1 MWIQE
6 SIKKGNRMRDHFNL
20 GGVDV
25 FIKDQ
30 LPEHIDV
37 SFVFEY
43 IGSRI
48 PFYFMEGIDII
59 YIGLFPDMVKR
70 DINAYYEDGAIYV
83 TNNQEDEMDMIEDI
97 IHEIAHAVE
106 NNHQELIYVSGALQR
121 EFVGKRMRL
130 GTLLS
135 QKFNV
140 PSDFVVNFEY
150 DKEIDN
156 FLFKQVGYDNL
167 NQICVNIFP
176 SGYAATSV
184 SEYWAR
190 GFEELFIGDGNSL
203 KAMCPVLYKT
213 LGILIKE
220 LS

>member
-83 TNNQEDEMDMIEDI
+83 TNDQEDEMDMIEDI

-106 NNHQELIYVSGALQR
+106 NNHRNRS
-121 EFVGKRMRL
+121 
-130 GTLLS
+130 
-135 QKFNV
+135 
-140 PSDFVVNFEY
+140 
-150 DKEIDN
+150 
-156 FLFKQVGYDNL
+156 
-167 NQICVNIFP
+167 
-176 SGYAATSV
+176 
-184 SEYWAR
+184 
-190 GFEELFIGDGNSL
+190 
-203 KAMCPVLYKT
+203 
-213 LGILIKE
+213 
-220 LS
+220 

>member
-1 MWIQE
+1 
-6 SIKKGNRMRDHFNL
+6 MRDHFNL

-59 YIGLFPDMVKR
+59 YIGSFPDMQKR
-70 DINAYYEDGAIYV
+70 DVNAYFENGAIYV
-83 TNNQEDEMDMIEDI
+83 TNDQDDEMDMIEDI

-106 NNHQELIYVSGALQR
+106 DNHQELIYISGVLQR
-121 EFVGKRMRL
+121 EFVSKRMRL

-140 PSDFVVNFEY
+140 PSDFIVNFEY
-150 DKEIDN
+150 DKDIDD
-156 FLFKQVGYDNL
+156 FLYKEVGYDIL
-167 NQICVNIFP
+167 NQVCVNIFP
-176 SGYAATSV
+176 SGYAATSI
-184 SEYWAR
+184 SEYWAK
-190 GFEELFIGDGNSL
+190 GFEELFIGDRESL
-203 KAMCPVLYKT
+203 KKTCPILHKT
-213 LGILIKE
+213 LATLIKE